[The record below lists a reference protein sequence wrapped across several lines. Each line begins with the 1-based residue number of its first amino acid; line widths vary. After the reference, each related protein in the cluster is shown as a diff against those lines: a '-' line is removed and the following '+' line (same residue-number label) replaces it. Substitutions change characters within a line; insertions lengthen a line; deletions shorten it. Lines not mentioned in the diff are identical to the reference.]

1 MGIIL
6 SQWFYDHRN
15 NLEDCMNFSFSGRHM
30 EIGESLS
37 KKAREACEALAD
49 KYNVGFIDVSIVM
62 KKDNYRFYTDISVK
76 TGTGNS
82 YKVSNEA
89 DDPVVSFEGVMPK
102 LDAQMRKKKDSM
114 LAASRKKNIEIH
126 NFDNSLLKDSGE
138 ESASRIIIA
147 EIIDE
152 LAIMSVSEAAD
163 HLSEKRHVF
172 VFKNISNDAVNVV
185 YLREDGNVGWIDY
198 KIG

>member
-1 MGIIL
+1 MDFPIGKISEQFSRFPHFLFNIPIGWQL
-6 SQWFYDHRN
+6 QKRFFY
-15 NLEDCMNFSFSGRHM
+15 
-30 EIGESLS
+30 
-37 KKAREACEALAD
+37 
-49 KYNVGFIDVSIVM
+49 
-62 KKDNYRFYTDISVK
+62 
-76 TGTGNS
+76 
-82 YKVSNEA
+82 
-89 DDPVVSFEGVMPK
+89 
-102 LDAQMRKKKDSM
+102 
-114 LAASRKKNIEIH
+114 KNIEIH